1 METFL
6 LTTFVFMAFIASGM
20 SFGLLF
26 KPIKGSCG
34 GINCRCKNGADN

>member
-6 LTTFVFMAFIASGM
+6 LTLFVFMAFIASGIY
-20 SFGLLF
+20 FGLLF

-34 GINCRCKNGADN
+34 GINCKCMRNQ

>member
-1 METFL
+1 METFV
-6 LTTFVFMAFIASGM
+6 LTLFIFMAFVASGI

-34 GINCRCKNGADN
+34 GINCKCMRK

>member
-6 LTTFVFMAFIASGM
+6 LTLFVFMDFIASGI
-20 SFGLLF
+20 SFCLLF

-34 GINCRCKNGADN
+34 GINCKCMRNQ

>member
-6 LTTFVFMAFIASGM
+6 LTLFVFMAFIASGI

-34 GINCRCKNGADN
+34 GINCKCMRNQ